1 MLLEQSLTPAPRTG
15 AAQIGEMNVAE
26 KSARRPYAKPVL
38 QKRRR
43 LTDVTEASDTLIT
56 GGTLP
61 KGGCF
66 SNNR

>member
-1 MLLEQSLTPAPRTG
+1 
-15 AAQIGEMNVAE
+15 MNVAE
-26 KSARRPYAKPVL
+26 KTTRKPYAKPVL